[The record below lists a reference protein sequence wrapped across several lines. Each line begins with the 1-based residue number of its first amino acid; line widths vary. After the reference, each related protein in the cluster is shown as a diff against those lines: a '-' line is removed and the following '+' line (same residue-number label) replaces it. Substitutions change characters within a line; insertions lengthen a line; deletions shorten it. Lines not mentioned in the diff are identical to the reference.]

1 MRQEKSYDFG
11 GLSFTPQDI
20 TRILGSPAG
29 RQLLSLLQKDGGVTL
44 RAAIGAATAG
54 RTEEAKALLSPIMET
69 QEAQRLIAQI
79 NGGL

>member
-29 RQLLSLLQKDGGVTL
+29 QQLLALLQQDGGATL
-44 RAAIGAATAG
+44 RAAIGAATSG

-69 QEAQRLIAQI
+69 PEAQRLIAQI
-79 NGGL
+79 NGGI

>member
-11 GLSFTPQDI
+11 GLSFSPQDI

-29 RQLLSLLQKDGGVTL
+29 QQLLALLQQDGGAAL

-54 RTEEAKALLSPIMET
+54 RTEEAKAMLAPIMESP
-69 QEAQRLIAQI
+69 EAKKLVAQI
-79 NGGL
+79 GGGL